1 MRISWGHPL
10 VAALFVMQAQA
21 GPVDPSRHWPLPPT
35 VLETRLAQDRLE
47 ILESRGD
54 VGGVMGVKKL
64 KIQLGEGRDEI
75 FVKWKKAPPGD
86 ADGWNNSPRKARGPS
101 ATSRCTSGAP

>member
-1 MRISWGHPL
+1 MRISWGHQV
-10 VAALFVMQAQA
+10 VATLFVLQAQA

-64 KIQLGEGRDEI
+64 KVRQLLEDPLPEPPPSH
-75 FVKWKKAPPGD
+75 APL
-86 ADGWNNSPRKARGPS
+86 
-101 ATSRCTSGAP
+101 T